1 MGYEVWS
8 IIKEKKKV
16 NKNIKVRLN
25 NLIIGGNSME
35 RNDKIKKIVGI
46 IIISSVIL
54 FNAVVIFRE
63 DIKLD
68 KIKQQLAEIKV
79 GKEI

>member
-1 MGYEVWS
+1 
-8 IIKEKKKV
+8 
-16 NKNIKVRLN
+16 
-25 NLIIGGNSME
+25 ME

-54 FNAVVIFRE
+54 FNAIVIFRE

-68 KIKQQLAEIKV
+68 KIKQQLAEIKIS
-79 GKEI
+79 KEIWWILYDSLD

>member
-1 MGYEVWS
+1 
-8 IIKEKKKV
+8 
-16 NKNIKVRLN
+16 
-25 NLIIGGNSME
+25 ME
-35 RNDKIKKIVGI
+35 RNDKIKKILGI
-46 IIISSVIL
+46 AIISSIIL

>member
-1 MGYEVWS
+1 
-8 IIKEKKKV
+8 
-16 NKNIKVRLN
+16 
-25 NLIIGGNSME
+25 ME
-35 RNDKIKKIVGI
+35 RNDKIRKILGI

-68 KIKQQLAEIKV
+68 KIKDELSEIKV
-79 GKEI
+79 GKEM

>member
-1 MGYEVWS
+1 
-8 IIKEKKKV
+8 
-16 NKNIKVRLN
+16 
-25 NLIIGGNSME
+25 ME

-46 IIISSVIL
+46 IIISSMIL

-63 DIKLD
+63 DIKLE

-79 GKEI
+79 DKVI

>member
-1 MGYEVWS
+1 
-8 IIKEKKKV
+8 
-16 NKNIKVRLN
+16 
-25 NLIIGGNSME
+25 ME
-35 RNDKIKKIVGI
+35 RKDKIRKILGI

-68 KIKQQLAEIKV
+68 RIKHQLSEIKV

>member
-68 KIKQQLAEIKV
+68 RIKQQLAEIKV

>member
-46 IIISSVIL
+46 IIISSIIL

-68 KIKQQLAEIKV
+68 RIKQQLAEIKV

>member
-1 MGYEVWS
+1 
-8 IIKEKKKV
+8 
-16 NKNIKVRLN
+16 
-25 NLIIGGNSME
+25 ME
-35 RNDKIKKIVGI
+35 RNDKIRKILGI

-68 KIKQQLAEIKV
+68 KIKHELSEIKV
-79 GKEI
+79 GKEM

>member
-1 MGYEVWS
+1 
-8 IIKEKKKV
+8 
-16 NKNIKVRLN
+16 
-25 NLIIGGNSME
+25 ME

-46 IIISSVIL
+46 IIISSMIL
-54 FNAVVIFRE
+54 FNAIVIFSE

-68 KIKQQLAEIKV
+68 RIKQQLAEIKV

>member
-1 MGYEVWS
+1 
-8 IIKEKKKV
+8 
-16 NKNIKVRLN
+16 
-25 NLIIGGNSME
+25 ME
-35 RNDKIKKIVGI
+35 RNYKIRKILGI

-68 KIKQQLAEIKV
+68 KIKHELSENKV

>member
-1 MGYEVWS
+1 
-8 IIKEKKKV
+8 
-16 NKNIKVRLN
+16 
-25 NLIIGGNSME
+25 ME
-35 RNDKIKKIVGI
+35 RNDKIRKILGI

-63 DIKLD
+63 DIKLE

-79 GKEI
+79 DKVI

>member
-1 MGYEVWS
+1 
-8 IIKEKKKV
+8 
-16 NKNIKVRLN
+16 
-25 NLIIGGNSME
+25 ME

-46 IIISSVIL
+46 IIIGSVIL
-54 FNAVVIFRE
+54 FNAIVIFRE

-68 KIKQQLAEIKV
+68 RIKQQLAEIKV